1 MRLLYLST
9 PWYADCDFPLIR
21 TFQEKGID
29 VTYLILLPPFALR
42 STLIDIREQYPK
54 TGIFPATIYPELKIY
69 ENYMDMSQVYV
80 ANRTCKSR
88 LTISYWLDSYYV
100 RKFIRRGSFD
110 VVHADTLFGGNKK
123 DYYRLAPFVT
133 TFHDPFPHTGEGR
146 KNHLE
151 CCRMVAELSKGVVL
165 LNGRQKEEFCS
176 MTGLVTS
183 KVLVNSLGVYDNIRA
198 FIKSDITPRHNNILF
213 FGRMSPYKGVEYL
226 CRAMVQVREQVPD
239 ATLTIAGGGK
249 MYFDFTPYE
258 ELDYIELYNHYVP
271 MNELAEL
278 LSRCELSVC
287 PYTDATQSGVIMTSF
302 SLRKPVVATNV
313 GGLGEMIDD
322 GKSGLLVPSKDEKAL
337 ADAIIALLKNRERL
351 TAMSEYIHQEYYE
364 GDRSWDAIADKYIEF
379 YEEIIRRNNK

>member
-1 MRLLYLST
+1 MQGNG
-9 PWYADCDFPLIR
+9 A
-21 TFQEKGID
+21 G
-29 VTYLILLPPFALR
+29 AG
-42 STLIDIREQYPK
+42 
-54 TGIFPATIYPELKIY
+54 TGA
-69 ENYMDMSQVYV
+69 
-80 ANRTCKSR
+80 
-88 LTISYWLDSYYV
+88 
-100 RKFIRRGSFD
+100 
-110 VVHADTLFGGNKK
+110 
-123 DYYRLAPFVT
+123 
-133 TFHDPFPHTGEGR
+133 
-146 KNHLE
+146 
-151 CCRMVAELSKGVVL
+151 
-165 LNGRQKEEFCS
+165 
-176 MTGLVTS
+176 
-183 KVLVNSLGVYDNIRA
+183 
-198 FIKSDITPRHNNILF
+198 
-213 FGRMSPYKGVEYL
+213 
-226 CRAMVQVREQVPD
+226 D

-364 GDRSWDAIADKYIEF
+364 GDRSWNAIADKYIEF